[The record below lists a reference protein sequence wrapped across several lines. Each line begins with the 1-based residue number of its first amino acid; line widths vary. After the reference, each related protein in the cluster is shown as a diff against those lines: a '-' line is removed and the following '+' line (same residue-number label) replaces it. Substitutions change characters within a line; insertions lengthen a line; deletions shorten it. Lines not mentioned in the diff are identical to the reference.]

1 MNEEETRSLI
11 NAGLEKMGGVVR
23 ADDDGTIDVNEDD
36 VTKDEDDFVREED
49 DEEEEKESDDDE
61 ETLKHALNEIRNM
74 RRSIF
79 GVTFFIRS

>member
-1 MNEEETRSLI
+1 LTDEQTRSLI

-36 VTKDEDDFVREED
+36 VTKDEDDFVRVED
-49 DEEEEKESDDDE
+49 DEEEEEKESDDDE

-79 GVTFFIRS
+79 KQL